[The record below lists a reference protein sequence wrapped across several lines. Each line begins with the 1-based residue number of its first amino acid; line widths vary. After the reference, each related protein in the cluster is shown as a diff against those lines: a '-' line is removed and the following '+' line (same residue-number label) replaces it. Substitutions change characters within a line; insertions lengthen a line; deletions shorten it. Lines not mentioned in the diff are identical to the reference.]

1 MGEPRPPRNRD
12 QDLPPA
18 TGEATDS
25 REPIVP
31 QPTPEPHE
39 RRPLPDE
46 ETYERDRADRRS
58 EEEAPPVENQ

>member
-12 QDLPPA
+12 QDLPPGR
-18 TGEATDS
+18 GEATGV

-39 RRPLPDE
+39 RRPLPQEEAFERDSGRRSDE
-46 ETYERDRADRRS
+46 EGSPAEDR
-58 EEEAPPVENQ
+58 